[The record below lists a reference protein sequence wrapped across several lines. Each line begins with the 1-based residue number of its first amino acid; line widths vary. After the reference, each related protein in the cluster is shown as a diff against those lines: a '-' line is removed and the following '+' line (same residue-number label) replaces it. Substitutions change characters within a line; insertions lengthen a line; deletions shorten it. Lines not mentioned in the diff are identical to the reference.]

1 MGSSSRLL
9 PVSTV
14 RSRQAAPGQ
23 LELGLIE
30 DAIAIR
36 DLLAGEIGRH
46 TPAARLVA
54 EMGVTH
60 GAGRIDLA
68 AIGDDLEG
76 YEIKAD
82 RDDLTRLPGQVE
94 LYGAVFGR
102 LTLVAAPRHIDKA
115 MQLLPAWWGVSVVDG
130 EQCRLTTLRAPAPNP
145 SRDPLAIARLLW
157 RDEVAAALRERTGR
171 ASRAPRLMLWRQLV
185 ECVPEVELR
194 ALVCESL
201 RQRSGWLA
209 AC

>member
-1 MGSSSRLL
+1 MIT
-9 PVSTV
+9 P
-14 RSRQAAPGQ
+14 RSRRAPGQ
-23 LELGLIE
+23 LELGLLE
-30 DAIAIR
+30 DPIAIR
-36 DLLAGEIGRH
+36 VLLASEIGRI

-68 AIGDDLEG
+68 AIGHDLEG

-82 RDDLTRLPGQVE
+82 RDDLTRLPGQVD

-115 MQLLPAWWGVSVVDG
+115 TALLPSWWGIAVVDG
-130 EQCRLTTLRAPAPNP
+130 DRGQLTTLRAPAPNP
-145 SRDPLAIARLLW
+145 SRDPLAMARLLW
-157 RDEVAAALRERTGR
+157 RDEVATALRERTGR
-171 ASRAPRLMLWRQLV
+171 ASRAPRLQLWRELV
-185 ECVPEVELR
+185 ERVPEAELR

>member
-1 MGSSSRLL
+1 M
-9 PVSTV
+9 STV

-23 LELGLIE
+23 LELGLLE

-36 DLLAGEIGRH
+36 DLLVREIGRQ
-46 TPAARLVA
+46 TPTLRLVA

-102 LTLVAAPRHIDKA
+102 LTLVAAPRHIGKA
-115 MQLLPAWWGVSVVDG
+115 TQLLPPWWGICVVDG
-130 EQCRLTTLRAPAPNP
+130 EEGRLTTLRSAAPNP

-157 RDEVAAALRERTGR
+157 RDEVAAALRERTGQ
-171 ASRAPRLMLWRQLV
+171 ASRSPRLVLWRELV
-185 ECVPEVELR
+185 ERVPEVELR

-201 RQRSGWLA
+201 RQRSDWLA